1 MGRYIHILNI
11 FIYLS
16 IYLFIYVYLCI
27 CCLFL
32 LFICFC
38 IIYLLIHL
46 PLLLTDFLGPPTATA
61 LILLFLL
68 PLPHHSLTPSPDQ
81 HPPPHHHH
89 PHVAPPAFAPPQQ
102 DGPEQTA
109 RHGRSCAA
117 DRPRTQRRTRPWVG
131 MWRCGEGGTDEAGTR
146 DDGRVRFSMFTPPP
160 PSLDRRR
167 IGDDVHTAASSR
179 KILRGQW
186 RVTCR

>member
-1 MGRYIHILNI
+1 MYLL
-11 FIYLS
+11 FIYFYYSFVFVLF
-16 IYLFIYVYLCI
+16 IYLFIYH
-27 CCLFL
+27 CCSRMSLDHPPPRHSSSSSSFLFL
-32 LFICFC
+32 I
-38 IIYLLIHL
+38 
-46 PLLLTDFLGPPTATA
+46 
-61 LILLFLL
+61 
-68 PLPHHSLTPSPDQ
+68 TPSPPPDQ